1 MNKPTGPKTQR
12 HRYTHKQLQS
22 MSDNNER
29 VKLTV
34 VGLSYNP
41 LQSGAF
47 GLLLAEEGGR
57 HRIPIVIGSAE
68 AQSIAINL
76 EGVVTPRPM
85 THDLFCSF
93 AQAFGV
99 SLIEVYIYKFEDG
112 IFSSEMKFTDGTR
125 EVTIDSRT
133 SDAVAIAIRC
143 EAPIYTTRQIIELA
157 GTVTDDDEDA
167 KGEGGET
174 TQSKQ
179 RDLNDLTDDELQCLM
194 DRYIEEENYEEAA
207 RISRILKDRG

>member
-1 MNKPTGPKTQR
+1 
-12 HRYTHKQLQS
+12 

-112 IFSSEMKFTDGTR
+112 IFSSEMKFTDGAR

-143 EAPIYTTRQIIELA
+143 EAPIYTTRQIIEMA
-157 GTVTDDDEDA
+157 GTVSDEDEA
-167 KGEGGET
+167 ADSDDT
-174 TQSKQ
+174 TAPEQGKK
-179 RDLNDLTDDELQCLM
+179 RDLKDLSDSELQELM
-194 DRYIEEENYEEAA
+194 NRYIEEENYEEAA
-207 RISRILKDRG
+207 KISRILKDRS

>member
-1 MNKPTGPKTQR
+1 
-12 HRYTHKQLQS
+12 
-22 MSDNNER
+22 MSENNER

-34 VGLSYNP
+34 IGISYNP

-47 GLLLAEEGGR
+47 GMLLAEEGGR

-68 AQSIAINL
+68 AQSIAISL
-76 EGVVTPRPM
+76 EGVITPRPM

-112 IFSSEMKFTDGTR
+112 IFSSELKFTDGTR

-143 EAPIYTTRQIIELA
+143 GAPIYTTREIIEQA
-157 GTVTDDDEDA
+157 GTISEPDEDDDSQSGDSQSPKRQNLEDLSA
-167 KGEGGET
+167 E
-174 TQSKQ
+174 
-179 RDLNDLTDDELQCLM
+179 ELQELLN
-194 DRYIEEENYEEAA
+194 RYIDEENYEEAA
-207 RISRILKDRG
+207 KISRILKEKK

>member
-1 MNKPTGPKTQR
+1 
-12 HRYTHKQLQS
+12 
-22 MSDNNER
+22 MSDNTDR

-34 VGLSYNP
+34 LGISYNP

-47 GLLLAEEGGR
+47 GMLLAEEGGR

-99 SLIEVYIYKFEDG
+99 RLIEVYIYKFEDG
-112 IFSSEMKFTDGTR
+112 IFSSEMKFTDGVR

-143 EAPIYTTRQIIELA
+143 DAPIYTTREIIQQA
-157 GTVTDDDEDA
+157 GTVAEGDEDDEAPAHDD
-167 KGEGGET
+167 KD
-174 TQSKQ
+174 KQ
-179 RDLNDLTDDELQCLM
+179 RDLTDLSAHELQELM

-207 RISRILKDRG
+207 KISRILKERG

>member
-1 MNKPTGPKTQR
+1 
-12 HRYTHKQLQS
+12 

-99 SLIEVYIYKFEDG
+99 SLIEVYIYLSL
-112 IFSSEMKFTDGTR
+112 IH
-125 EVTIDSRT
+125 I
-133 SDAVAIAIRC
+133 
-143 EAPIYTTRQIIELA
+143 
-157 GTVTDDDEDA
+157 
-167 KGEGGET
+167 
-174 TQSKQ
+174 
-179 RDLNDLTDDELQCLM
+179 
-194 DRYIEEENYEEAA
+194 
-207 RISRILKDRG
+207 

>member
-1 MNKPTGPKTQR
+1 
-12 HRYTHKQLQS
+12 

-34 VGLSYNP
+34 LGISYNP

-47 GLLLAEEGGR
+47 GMLLAEEGGR

-76 EGVVTPRPM
+76 EGVITPRPM

-99 SLIEVYIYKFEDG
+99 KLVEVYIYKFEDG
-112 IFSSEMKFTDGTR
+112 IFSSEMKFSDGVR
-125 EVTIDSRT
+125 EVAIDSRT
-133 SDAVAIAIRC
+133 SDAVAIALRC
-143 EAPIYTTRQIIELA
+143 NAPIYTTRQIIEQA
-157 GTVTDDDEDA
+157 GSVADD
-167 KGEGGET
+167 GEGD
-174 TQSKQ
+174 TQAQTDEAPK
-179 RDLNDLTDDELQCLM
+179 RDLNDMTDDELRQMM
-194 DRYIEEENYEEAA
+194 DRYIEEENYEDAA
-207 RISRILKDRG
+207 KISRILKDRQ

>member
-1 MNKPTGPKTQR
+1 
-12 HRYTHKQLQS
+12 

-34 VGLSYNP
+34 LGISYNP

-47 GLLLAEEGGR
+47 GMLLAEEGGR

-68 AQSIAINL
+68 AQSIAIKL

-99 SLIEVYIYKFEDG
+99 TLIEVNIYKFEDG

-143 EAPIYTTRQIIELA
+143 DAPIYTTREIIEQA
-157 GTVTDDDEDA
+157 GTVTDEDDSAEDA
-167 KGEGGET
+167 VEK
-174 TQSKQ
+174 SKQ
-179 RDLNDLTDDELQCLM
+179 RDLNDLSDDELQDLM
-194 DRYIEEENYEEAA
+194 NRYIEEENYEEAA
-207 RISRILKDRG
+207 KISRILKERG

>member
-1 MNKPTGPKTQR
+1 
-12 HRYTHKQLQS
+12 
-22 MSDNNER
+22 MSDNKER

-34 VGLSYNP
+34 LGISYNP

-47 GLLLAEEGGR
+47 GMLLAEEGGR

-112 IFSSEMKFTDGTR
+112 IFSAELKFTDGER

-143 EAPIYTTRQIIELA
+143 GAPIYTTREILETA
-157 GTVTDDDEDA
+157 GTLADADEDDA
-167 KGEGGET
+167 ALDGDGE
-174 TQSKQ
+174 SRQ
-179 RDLNDLTDDELQCLM
+179 RNLDELSADELQEKLNK
-194 DRYIEEENYEEAA
+194 YIEEENYEEAA
-207 RISRILKDRG
+207 KVSRILKERQ

>member
-1 MNKPTGPKTQR
+1 M
-12 HRYTHKQLQS
+12 S
-22 MSDNNER
+22 SDNNDR
-29 VKLTV
+29 VKLNV
-34 VGLSYNP
+34 LGISYNP

-47 GLLLAEEGGR
+47 GMLLAEEGGR

-76 EGVVTPRPM
+76 EGVITPRPM

-99 SLIEVYIYKFEDG
+99 SLEEVYIYKFEDG
-112 IFSSEMKFTDGTR
+112 IFSSELKFTDGER

-143 EAPIYTTRQIIELA
+143 GAPIYTTRQILELA
-157 GTVTDDDEDA
+157 GTVAEPEEASHDDETP
-167 KGEGGET
+167 K
-174 TQSKQ
+174 TQDPSDLSKE
-179 RDLNDLTDDELQCLM
+179 ELQSLLN
-194 DRYIEEENYEEAA
+194 RYIEEENYEEAA
-207 RISRILKDRG
+207 KISRLLKEKE

>member
-1 MNKPTGPKTQR
+1 
-12 HRYTHKQLQS
+12 

-34 VGLSYNP
+34 LGISYNP

-47 GLLLAEEGGR
+47 GMLLAEEGGR

-99 SLIEVYIYKFEDG
+99 KLIEVYIYKFEDG
-112 IFSSEMKFTDGTR
+112 IFSSEMKFTDGVR
-125 EVTIDSRT
+125 EVAIDSRT

-143 EAPIYTTRQIIELA
+143 KAPIYTTREILEQA
-157 GTVTDDDEDA
+157 GTVTDDDGPTDDA
-167 KGEGGET
+167 AAATPAK
-174 TQSKQ
+174 
-179 RDLNDLTDDELQCLM
+179 RDLNDMTDDELREM
-194 DRYIEEENYEEAA
+194 MNRYIEDENYEDAA
-207 RISRILKDRG
+207 KISRILKERQ

>member
-1 MNKPTGPKTQR
+1 
-12 HRYTHKQLQS
+12 

-34 VGLSYNP
+34 LGISYNP

-47 GLLLAEEGGR
+47 GMLLAEEGGR

-99 SLIEVYIYKFEDG
+99 KLIEVYIYKFEDG
-112 IFSSEMKFTDGTR
+112 IFSSEMKFTDGVR

-143 EAPIYTTRQIIELA
+143 KAPIYTTREILEQA
-157 GTVTDDDEDA
+157 GTVTDDDGSTDDA
-167 KGEGGET
+167 AAATPAK
-174 TQSKQ
+174 
-179 RDLNDLTDDELQCLM
+179 RDLNDMTDDELREM
-194 DRYIEEENYEEAA
+194 MNRYIEEENYEDAA
-207 RISRILKDRG
+207 KISRILKERQ

>member
-1 MNKPTGPKTQR
+1 
-12 HRYTHKQLQS
+12 

-34 VGLSYNP
+34 LGISYNP

-47 GLLLAEEGGR
+47 GMLLAEEGGR

-76 EGVVTPRPM
+76 EGVITPRPM

-99 SLIEVYIYKFEDG
+99 KLVEVYIYKFEDG
-112 IFSSEMKFTDGTR
+112 IFSSEMKFSDGVR
-125 EVTIDSRT
+125 EVAIDSRT
-133 SDAVAIAIRC
+133 SDAVAIALRC
-143 EAPIYTTRQIIELA
+143 NAPIYTTRQIIEQA
-157 GTVTDDDEDA
+157 GSVADD
-167 KGEGGET
+167 GEGDTRAQADEAP
-174 TQSKQ
+174 K
-179 RDLNDLTDDELQCLM
+179 RDLNDMTDDELRQMM
-194 DRYIEEENYEEAA
+194 DRYIEEENYEDAA
-207 RISRILKDRG
+207 KISRILKDRQ